1 MASSPSLDSRKLR
14 ERAAHEGC
22 SMEDEA
28 CLAPGKE
35 PDQPNLGDFAADLF
49 GADGLELEP
58 HPPIAV
64 REAPDLEP

>member
-1 MASSPSLDSRKLR
+1 
-14 ERAAHEGC
+14 
-22 SMEDEA
+22 MEDEA

-35 PDQPNLGDFAADLF
+35 PDQPNLGDLAADLF